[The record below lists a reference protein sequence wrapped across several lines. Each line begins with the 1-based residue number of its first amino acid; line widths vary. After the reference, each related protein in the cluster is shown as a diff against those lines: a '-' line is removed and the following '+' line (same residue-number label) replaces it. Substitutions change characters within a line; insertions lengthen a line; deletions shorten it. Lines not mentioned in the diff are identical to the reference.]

1 MTGIRGLKVLGLFIG
16 LPLTCFLF
24 GDTILKTP
32 SVADC
37 TFHNDP
43 DRFVAP
49 ERRVRRALNDRL
61 TAMTRAFKRDA
72 VAPVAKADS
81 IPQRGFIDQEIFGK
95 LIQMNVPSAQLS
107 SDTEFVRRIT
117 LDLTGRIPSSDDVRA
132 FLADSTPN
140 KRDMLIE
147 KLLYSSE
154 FSDRWTM
161 WAGDLLQNTAT
172 LNSVNFNRN
181 IQGRN
186 VFYYYIQSAIYDEK
200 PFDQIAT
207 EVITGRGNNYDWGTA
222 AANFPM
228 AGSTAMGP
236 IQDTYDNMMV
246 KSATTFLGETYYD
259 CLGCHDGRGHLD
271 GINLWA
277 SQTRRSDAWGM
288 AAFFSRTRFNR
299 YPEDAPKPGQAASYM
314 YLSYDVEDAATG
326 TYDLNTTYGNR
337 PNRTKVGSIVNLT
350 PTYRTGATPK
360 DGNWRA
366 AFAANLV
373 ADPLFSRNL
382 VNRIWKQ
389 MFGLALVDPVD
400 TMDPARLDASNPPP
414 DPWTLQPT
422 HPALLD
428 QLANE
433 FVRQGYQLR
442 PLLRMI
448 AQSSA
453 YQLSSHYDDTWSVN
467 YIPLF
472 ARHYPRR
479 MEGEEAHDAITKA
492 TAMPGAYAVQYFGD
506 QKIAWAMQLPDP
518 LEPRGNEGNANV
530 FMSTFFRGNRD
541 NLQRNQSGSIQQ
553 QLYLM
558 NDQFVTNRV
567 KVAASPKLKSMTQ
580 IPSDSDLIDEAF
592 LTFLSRYPTDS
603 ERSIALPFMAQ
614 AKTAALR
621 STAVEDLA
629 WVCINKVDFL
639 LSY

>member
-1 MTGIRGLKVLGLFIG
+1 MTGIRGVKTLSLFIG
-16 LPLTCFLF
+16 LSLTCLVF

-37 TFHNDP
+37 SFHTDP
-43 DRFVAP
+43 DRFLAA
-49 ERRVRRALNDRL
+49 EGRVRRAVNDRVV
-61 TAMTRAFKRDA
+61 AMARAFKRDA
-72 VAPVAKADS
+72 VAPPVKAAS
-81 IPQRGFIDQEIFGK
+81 IPQRSFIDQEIFDK
-95 LIQMNVPSAQLS
+95 LAQMQVPAAQLS
-107 SDTEFVRRIT
+107 SDIEFFRRIN
-117 LDLTGRIPSSDDVRA
+117 LDLAGRIPSSDDVRA
-132 FLADSTPN
+132 FLADTTSN
-140 KRDMLIE
+140 KRDLLIE
-147 KLLYSSE
+147 KLLASSE
-154 FSDRWTM
+154 HYDRWTM
-161 WAGDLLQNTAT
+161 WMGDLLQNTAT
-172 LNSVNFNRN
+172 LNSVNFQRN

-186 VFYYYIQSAIYDEK
+186 VFYYYIQSAVYDEK

-207 EVITGRGNNYDWGTA
+207 ELITGHGNNYDWGTA

-228 AGSTAMGP
+228 AGSTSMGP
-236 IQDTYDNMMV
+236 NQDTYDNMMV
-246 KSATTFLGETYYD
+246 KAATTFLGETYYD

-271 GINLWA
+271 AINLWA
-277 SQTRRSDAWGM
+277 SKTHRSDAWGM

-299 YPEDAPKPGQAASYM
+299 YPEAAPAPGQTASYM

-337 PNRTKVGSIVNLT
+337 PNRTKLGNIVNLT
-350 PTYRTGATPK
+350 PTYRTGATPA

-366 AFAANLV
+366 SFAANMV
-373 ADPLFSRNL
+373 ADPLFSRNF
-382 VNRIWKQ
+382 VNRVWKQ
-389 MFGLALVDPVD
+389 MFGLGLVDPVD
-400 TMDPARLDASNPPP
+400 TMDPARMDASNPPP

-433 FVRQGYQLR
+433 FVKQGYQLR

-453 YQLSSHYDDTWSVN
+453 YQLSSHYDDTWSPN

-479 MEGEEAHDAITKA
+479 MEGEEVHDAITKS
-492 TAMPGAYAVQYFGD
+492 TAIPGAYAIQYFGD
-506 QKIAWAMQLPDP
+506 QKINWAVQLPDTS
-518 LEPRGNEGNANV
+518 EPRGNEGNANV

-541 NLQRNQSGSIQQ
+541 NLQRSQSGSIQQ

-580 IPSDSDLIDEAF
+580 IAKDSDLIDEAF
-592 LTFLSRYPTDS
+592 LTFLSRYPTDY
-603 ERSIALPFMAQ
+603 ERSKALPFLAQ
-614 AKTAALR
+614 ATTPALR
-621 STAVEDLA
+621 STAIEDLA

-639 LSY
+639 FSY

>member
-1 MTGIRGLKVLGLFIG
+1 MTGNRGLKALCLFIG

-37 TFHNDP
+37 SFHSDP
-43 DRFVAP
+43 DRFVAR
-49 ERRVRRALNDRL
+49 ERQVRRALNDRVV
-61 TAMTRAFKRDA
+61 AIARAFKRDA
-72 VAPVAKADS
+72 IAPTVKAES
-81 IPQRGFIDQEIFGK
+81 IPQRNFIDQEIFGK
-95 LIQMNVPSAQLS
+95 LMEMNVPSAQLS
-107 SDTEFVRRIT
+107 SDAEFLRRLS
-117 LDLTGRIPSSDDVRA
+117 LDLTGRIPTSDDIRA
-132 FLADSTPN
+132 FLADTTSN

-147 KLLYSSE
+147 KLLGSNA

-161 WAGDLLQNTAT
+161 WTGDLLQNTAT

-186 VFYYYIQSAIYDEK
+186 VFYYYIQSAIYNEK
-200 PFDQIAT
+200 PFDQIAK
-207 EVITGRGNNYDWGTA
+207 EVITGHGNNYDWGTA
-222 AANFPM
+222 TANFPM

-236 IQDTYDNMMV
+236 IQDTYDNMLV
-246 KSATTFLGETYYD
+246 KSATTFLGESYYD
-259 CLGCHDGRGHLD
+259 CLLCHNGRGHLD

-277 SQTRRSDAWGM
+277 SRTTRSDAWGM
-288 AAFFSRTRFNR
+288 AAFFARTRFNR
-299 YPEDAPKPGQAASYM
+299 YPEPAPAPGQVASYL
-314 YLSYDVEDAATG
+314 YASYDVEDAATG

-337 PNRTKVGSIVNLT
+337 PNRAKLGNIVNLT
-350 PTYRTGATPK
+350 PTYRTGATAN

-366 AFAANLV
+366 AFAANVV

-389 MFGLALVDPVD
+389 MFNLGLVDPVD

-428 QLANE
+428 KLADE

-442 PLLRMI
+442 PLLRLL

-453 YQLSSHYDDTWSVN
+453 YQLSSHYDDTWSPN

-479 MEGEEAHDAITKA
+479 IEGEEVHDAITQA
-492 TAMPGAYAVQYFGD
+492 TAVPGAYSIQYLGD
-506 QKIAWAMQLPDP
+506 QKINWAMQLPDP
-518 LEPRGNEGNANV
+518 TEPRGNEGNANV
-530 FMSTFFRGNRD
+530 FMNTFFRGNRD

-567 KVAASPKLKSMTQ
+567 KVAVSPKLNSMTQ
-580 IPSDSDLIDEAF
+580 IAGDSDLADEVF
-592 LTFLSRYPTDS
+592 LTFLSRYPTDY
-603 ERSIALPFMAQ
+603 ERSKALSFLAQ
-614 AKTAALR
+614 ATTPALR
-621 STAVEDLA
+621 SAAIEDLA